1 MAEYDPDGPG
11 PMSEGQAMGEDEVTA
26 SEPLCCTVE
35 IRNRRGLH
43 ARAAAKFVKLAGQ
56 FDASVQ
62 VTRDGMT
69 VGGESIM
76 GLMML
81 AAGRGSAITLSVA
94 GSQADAALA
103 ALTQLVDRLFD
114 ED

>member
-1 MAEYDPDGPG
+1 
-11 PMSEGQAMGEDEVTA
+11 MSEFDGEGARLTAPGDGEHAMAVETDTA
-26 SEPLCCTVE
+26 VRRTLG

-43 ARAAAKFVKLAGQ
+43 ARAAAKFVKVAGR
-56 FDASVQ
+56 FDATVE

-81 AAGRGSAITLSVA
+81 AAACGSEISLTVDGPEAE
-94 GSQADAALA
+94 AAA
-103 ALTQLVDRLFD
+103 VALTQLVDRLFD

>member
-1 MAEYDPDGPG
+1 MAEFEGEAGRHATPG
-11 PMSEGQAMGEDEVTA
+11 EGAEGAGGLSDTA
-26 SEPLCCTVE
+26 IQRTVA

-56 FDASVQ
+56 FDASVA

-81 AAGRGSAITLSVA
+81 AAGCGSEISLTVDGPEAVA
-94 GSQADAALA
+94 AASALA
-103 ALTQLVDRLFD
+103 QLVDRLFD

>member
-1 MAEYDPDGPG
+1 MAEFDGDGGRVASDGGTADAAAGEPD
-11 PMSEGQAMGEDEVTA
+11 TA
-26 SEPLCCTVE
+26 IRRTVE

-43 ARAAAKFVKLAGQ
+43 ARAAAKFVKLAGR
-56 FDASVQ
+56 FDATVE

-81 AAGRGSAITLSVA
+81 AAAYGSEISLTVDGPEAEAAV
-94 GSQADAALA
+94 AALA
-103 ALTQLVDRLFD
+103 QLVDRLFD